1 MYLTNGGVAP
11 SVQVVGLSRLW
22 LEVDRLLEKLDGL
35 LYPCVLLS
43 KCLHAVVHPSHLPV
57 DVGFELVWKVRLF
70 QEDRVLTLCLRMS
83 PTYFVKVG
91 YVEPL
96 QRRNIDMGTKTEQ
109 K

>member
-22 LEVDRLLEKLDGL
+22 LEVDRLLKKLDGL
-35 LYPCVLLS
+35 LNPCVLLS
-43 KCLHAVVHPSHLPV
+43 KCLYTVVHPSHLPV

-70 QEDRVLTLCLRMS
+70 QEDCVLTLCLRMS

-91 YVEPL
+91 YVEP
-96 QRRNIDMGTKTEQ
+96 
-109 K
+109 